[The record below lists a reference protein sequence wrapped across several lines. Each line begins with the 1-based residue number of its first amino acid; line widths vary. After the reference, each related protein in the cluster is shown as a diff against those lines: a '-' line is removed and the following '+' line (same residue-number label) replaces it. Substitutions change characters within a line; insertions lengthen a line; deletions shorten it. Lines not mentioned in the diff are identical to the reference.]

1 MREFEISPDCI
12 LEKSAKVIV
21 NELLKGSFVIGCDY
35 KNKQLVLENVFH
47 YTKSQKRMEIYTL
60 FPDENNE
67 KHQLRL
73 DVAFV
78 MLGNR
83 DILNDIMGLLEVDLN
98 NFDLFVIDKYKN
110 LYTEIVY
117 DKYGGSMKLA

>member
-1 MREFEISPDCI
+1 MKGFEISPDCM
-12 LEKSAKVIV
+12 LEKSAKVIAK
-21 NELLKGSFVIGCDY
+21 ELIKGSFIIGCDY

-47 YTKSQKRMEIYTL
+47 YTKSQRRVEIYTL
-60 FPDENNE
+60 FPDKNNE
-67 KHQLRL
+67 KRQLRL

-78 MLGNR
+78 MLGSR
-83 DILNDIMGLLEVDLN
+83 DIFKDIMGILEVDLK

-110 LYTEIVY
+110 LYTETVY